1 VTREVGRLELELSN
15 KKSRIAELSQQIGAG
30 STPDII
36 SKERERD
43 NAIVRIGEATKLLGQ
58 LDEQIRTEKSNLSNI
73 QMKLANSAELDP
85 KDKKKLSLLEELN
98 KILGDS
104 YDEFREQMR
113 VQVEKAAT
121 TILRALSSE
130 KDYQNVSISPKYQV
144 DMRDSDLSIV
154 PIPSS
159 GYSQILALSFIG
171 GLADVA
177 GQNNAVVMDT
187 PWGRVDRGN
196 RKLIMS
202 WIKSRSNQ
210 TLIFV
215 QSGELT
221 VEEARAEFGNRLGR
235 QLTIERVSVNSSKIR
250 EV

>member
-1 VTREVGRLELELSN
+1 
-15 KKSRIAELSQQIGAG
+15 
-30 STPDII
+30 
-36 SKERERD
+36 
-43 NAIVRIGEATKLLGQ
+43 
-58 LDEQIRTEKSNLSNI
+58 
-73 QMKLANSAELDP
+73 
-85 KDKKKLSLLEELN
+85 
-98 KILGDS
+98 
-104 YDEFREQMR
+104 
-113 VQVEKAAT
+113 
-121 TILRALSSE
+121 
-130 KDYQNVSISPKYQV
+130 
-144 DMRDSDLSIV
+144 MRDSDLSIV